1 MEPLQPDLDHDAT
14 LLSLATAL
22 LPEHWRRD
30 VRVVRLVGAVTV
42 HFRDAE
48 GLRHAFDV
56 RPLQAESRA
65 TISGEHLA
73 FSYQEVDPEVDA
85 LAMLDAYRDAL
96 QAFAAREED
105 LRPWMTRAPKLRDDC
120 EPASASL
127 REALV
132 ASLPEAWRG
141 DAEAHATLDGFEL
154 RFRDEAGM
162 LHCFEGRR
170 LGVDVPAFVRGEHL
184 AFASSVLDARIDP
197 TAWSERYREAL
208 AAFVANEAQIVD
220 ALGGASVEG
229 PEFEHD
235 LLARGEL
242 EFEPRTDCEPAPE
255 ALVELLSP
263 LLPPEWRHE
272 VAGFFTFDG
281 FVLRFRDDDGR
292 PHGLEGMRTRVGVGA
307 LVRGA
312 RMLFSHER
320 LARGLDLS
328 ALIGRY
334 TEVLREFATREDEI
348 LALLPPPRVEAELPP
363 PQHREAHEAEV
374 PEALVALVREL
385 LPEAWRA
392 DLGLA
397 IVSEESLI
405 VRAKDAA
412 GVLHALDVRR
422 LKRNQPCML
431 RGEALGYSYTKLDP
445 ALDEAAVM
453 PLYRQILERFIA
465 REPELLAHLDALG
478 MH

>member
-1 MEPLQPDLDHDAT
+1 MEPLQTDLDDDAA
-14 LLSLATAL
+14 LLSLVTEL
-22 LPEHWRRD
+22 LPEPWRRD
-30 VRVVRLVGAVTV
+30 VRVERLVGAVTV

-48 GLRHAFDV
+48 GLRHAFDA

-96 QAFAAREED
+96 QAFAAREAD

-120 EPASASL
+120 EPAPAAL

-141 DAEAHATLDGFEL
+141 EAEAYATLDGFEL
-154 RFRDEAGM
+154 RFRDESGL

-170 LGVDVPAFVRGEHL
+170 LGVDVPAFVRGEQL
-184 AFASSVLDARIDP
+184 AFASSVLDARVDP
-197 TAWSERYREAL
+197 TSWSERYREAL
-208 AAFVANEAQIVD
+208 AGFVANEAQIVD
-220 ALGGASVEG
+220 ALGEVVLEG

-235 LLARGEL
+235 GPARGEL

-255 ALVELLSP
+255 ALVELLSRS
-263 LLPPEWRHE
+263 LPPEWRRE
-272 VAGFFTFDG
+272 VAAYFTFDG
-281 FVLRFRDDDGR
+281 FVLRFRDAEGH
-292 PHGLEGMRTRVGVGA
+292 PHGLEGLRARVGVGA

-328 ALIGRY
+328 ALIGKY
-334 TEVLREFATREDEI
+334 TEALRDFSAHEDEI

-363 PQHREAHEAEV
+363 PQHREAHEDEV

-385 LPEAWRA
+385 LPEAWRGEM
-392 DLGLA
+392 GLA

-422 LKRNQPCML
+422 LKRNQPCMI
-431 RGEALGYSYTKLDP
+431 RGESLGYSYTKLDP
-445 ALDEAAVM
+445 ALDEAAAM
-453 PLYRQILERFIA
+453 PKYREILERFVA

-478 MH
+478 MN